1 MKLTVGSPQMV
12 LLVEEVSFQLDECSY
27 EVMLG
32 FVKCI
37 FMSIEMITK
46 NISHFTNMIYV
57 SLIYILFLNIETIFA
72 FLK

>member
-1 MKLTVGSPQMV
+1 MV

-46 NISHFTNMIYV
+46 NISHFYQHDICFTDLY
-57 SLIYILFLNIETIFA
+57 FIFEY
-72 FLK
+72 